1 MATFL
6 RSDLWVKSVLGQA
19 IAGAS
24 VYVCS
29 QPTTNTTSI
38 PPAPLATIYSDVNG
52 LNVIPGSVVISDGF
66 GHAAFYIAGINYT
79 YVVVNGGVI
88 QNTYPDQA
96 PMNVG
101 GGGGGSA
108 ITLLTDGTINISQ
121 TRLNLV
127 SGSGI
132 SMISD
137 GSGNVTIINT
147 AGGGG
152 GTSVTLQT
160 NSVSNVVQTLLN
172 LKPGASLS
180 VTPDNFGGVTFALGN
195 IVNNLVFNNDNTNSI
210 GTIAANRP
218 STVFAG
224 TSVVAPLV
232 NATTGIQINGAAISG
247 QVLRGN
253 GTNFVSAQLGYGDL
267 SGTPQLAVTKAAVTS
282 NFLTSYTSGTGAFTA
297 AQPAFTDISG
307 SVAAAQLPT
316 PTTTTFGGV
325 KDIAAVTSKFV
336 TSIVNGQPV
345 LGTRVASLN
354 FVIDGG
360 GAVPGTGAYGQINVP
375 VACTVTG
382 WVLTA
387 DQSGSAVVDVLRSTY
402 AGFPTTSSIAGT
414 DKPTLSSVQ
423 KNENLSEGSWGSTA
437 LAAGDQIQVNLNS
450 VTTCTRLNLTI
461 ICTIP

>member
-29 QPTTNTTSI
+29 QPTTNITSI

-52 LNVIPGSVVISDGF
+52 LNVIPGSMIYTDGQ
-66 GHAAFYIAGINYT
+66 GHASFYISGITYT
-79 YVVVNGGVI
+79 TVVVNGGII
-88 QNTYPDQA
+88 QNSYPDQC

-108 ITLLTDGTINISQ
+108 ITLLTNGTINISQ
-121 TRLNLV
+121 TSLNLV

-137 GSGNVTIINT
+137 ASGNVTIINT

-160 NSVSNVVQTLLN
+160 NSVPNVVQTLLN

-210 GTIAANRP
+210 GTAGANRP
-218 STVFAG
+218 NTVFAG
-224 TSVVAPLV
+224 TSVVVPLV
-232 NATTGIQINGAAISG
+232 NATTGIQINGAATSG
-247 QVLRGN
+247 NVLRGN
-253 GTNFVSAQLGYGDL
+253 GTNFVNAQLGYGDL
-267 SGTPQLAVTKAAVTS
+267 SGLPQLAVTKSAVAS
-282 NFLTSYTSGTGAFTA
+282 NFLTSYTSTTGVFTA
-297 AQPAFTDISG
+297 AQPAFSDISG
-307 SVAAAQLPT
+307 SVAASQLPT

-325 KDIAAVTSKFV
+325 KDIAAITSKFV
-336 TSIVNGQPV
+336 TSIVNGQPA
-345 LGTRVASLN
+345 LGSRVASLN

-360 GAVPGTGAYGQINVP
+360 GSTPATGAYGQINVP

-402 AGFPTTSSIAGT
+402 SGFPTTSSLASS

-423 KNENLSEGSWGSTA
+423 KNENLSVSVWTTA
-437 LAAGDQIQVNLNS
+437 LAAGDQLQVNLNS
-450 VTTCTRLNLTI
+450 VTTCTRLNLTVNV
-461 ICTIP
+461 TIP